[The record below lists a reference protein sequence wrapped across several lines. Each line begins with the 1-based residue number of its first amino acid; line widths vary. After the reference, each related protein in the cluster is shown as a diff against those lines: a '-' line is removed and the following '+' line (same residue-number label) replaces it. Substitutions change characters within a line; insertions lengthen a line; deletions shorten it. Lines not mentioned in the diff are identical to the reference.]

1 MWVPSTDVESRRL
14 MKLTGRKGSPLF
26 VGTTLFVHVDR
37 DACDNIDE
45 YAVTEEV
52 DILVRATFILSP
64 AKMLGPSEIN
74 FRALSVDQQGY
85 SSVQGYSLLW

>member
-1 MWVPSTDVESRRL
+1 
-14 MKLTGRKGSPLF
+14 MKLTGGKGSPLF

-45 YAVTEEV
+45 YAATKEV
-52 DILVRATFILSP
+52 DILARATFILSP

>member
-1 MWVPSTDVESRRL
+1 
-14 MKLTGRKGSPLF
+14 MKLTGGKGSPLF

-45 YAVTEEV
+45 HAATKEV
-52 DILVRATFILSP
+52 DILARATFILSP

>member
-1 MWVPSTDVESRRL
+1 
-14 MKLTGRKGSPLF
+14 MKLTGGKGSPLF

-45 YAVTEEV
+45 YAATKEV
-52 DILVRATFILSP
+52 DILARATFILSP

-74 FRALSVDQQGY
+74 FRAFVSTDRVILQFRAILCLVKLYPICSC
-85 SSVQGYSLLW
+85 